1 MRVSISKSTNAEQV
15 YIIHSFRDRN
25 GKSTSKIFKKLGSM
39 DQLLPLHD
47 NDRDKVIAWAKQ
59 QAKLAT
65 DSYKK
70 ENETISIPFHP
81 NMQIKLN
88 EQRNFNCGYLFLQSL
103 CSDLRFDNICRN
115 IRNRHDYEYPF
126 QDILLDMVYA
136 RILYPASKKSTYS
149 FAQTLL
155 EQPEYDLHHMYRSL
169 SVLAGESD
177 YIQSELYRNSHF
189 VHSRNTKILY
199 YDCTNYYFEIEESD
213 ELRKY
218 GKSKEHRPN
227 PIVGMGL
234 FMDADG
240 IPLAFDIY
248 PGSQNEQK
256 TLKPLE
262 QKVIRDFE
270 CSEFIFCSDSGLASQ
285 DNRLFNDMGG
295 RGYVVTQSLKKL
307 KQEYRE
313 TALDPKQ
320 FRKLG
325 SNEWID
331 ISALDET
338 NPEVYETIYY
348 KEVPI
353 ESKKLSET
361 MIVTYSPKYRA
372 YQKKIREQQLERA
385 KKLIESG
392 DKLKKERRN
401 PNDPARFVKKTSV
414 TEYGEVADKEIYE
427 LDKDMIDKETM
438 YDGFYAV
445 VTDIEGDAAQI
456 ININKRRWQIEECF
470 RIMKTEF
477 DARPVYLR
485 REDRIKAHFLIC
497 FIALMIFRLLEIRL
511 EKEYTAEQ
519 IISTL
524 KKMEVCSLEEYGY
537 IPTYTRTELTDK
549 LHEVFGFRTDTEII
563 RKSKMRSII
572 KKSKEKQ

>member
-1 MRVSISKSTNAEQV
+1 
-15 YIIHSFRDRN
+15 
-25 GKSTSKIFKKLGSM
+25 
-39 DQLLPLHD
+39 
-47 NDRDKVIAWAKQ
+47 
-59 QAKLAT
+59 
-65 DSYKK
+65 
-70 ENETISIPFHP
+70 
-81 NMQIKLN
+81 
-88 EQRNFNCGYLFLQSL
+88 
-103 CSDLRFDNICRN
+103 
-115 IRNRHDYEYPF
+115 
-126 QDILLDMVYA
+126 
-136 RILYPASKKSTYS
+136 
-149 FAQTLL
+149 
-155 EQPEYDLHHMYRSL
+155 
-169 SVLAGESD
+169 
-177 YIQSELYRNSHF
+177 
-189 VHSRNTKILY
+189 
-199 YDCTNYYFEIEESD
+199 
-213 ELRKY
+213 
-218 GKSKEHRPN
+218 
-227 PIVGMGL
+227 
-234 FMDADG
+234 
-240 IPLAFDIY
+240 
-248 PGSQNEQK
+248 
-256 TLKPLE
+256 
-262 QKVIRDFE
+262 
-270 CSEFIFCSDSGLASQ
+270 
-285 DNRLFNDMGG
+285 
-295 RGYVVTQSLKKL
+295 
-307 KQEYRE
+307 
-313 TALDPKQ
+313 
-320 FRKLG
+320 
-325 SNEWID
+325 
-331 ISALDET
+331 
-338 NPEVYETIYY
+338 
-348 KEVPI
+348 
-353 ESKKLSET
+353 

-445 VTDIEGDAAQI
+445 VTDIEGDVAQI

-524 KKMEVCSLEEYGY
+524 KKMEVCRLEEYGY